1 MSRELLNSL
10 EQKMKTSIDS
20 FVYQLG
26 GIRAG
31 RANASLVERVNVNYY
46 GADTPLNQLAQ
57 ISVPEARVLL
67 ISPYDK
73 SSLGDIEKAIQKSDI
88 GISPANDG
96 EVIRLIVPQLT
107 EERRKEIAK
116 RVGEEEENAKVSV
129 RNIRREGMD
138 SLKQSE
144 KDNELSEDER
154 RRFEKEV
161 QDLTD
166 KYIDKVDELSREKEQ
181 EILDN

>member
-1 MSRELLNSL
+1 MSNELMKDL
-10 EQKMKTSIDS
+10 ESKMKKSIDS
-20 FVYQLG
+20 LVYQFG

-31 RANASLVERVNVNYY
+31 RANASLVERVMVNYY

-57 ISVPEARVLL
+57 ISIPEARVLL

-88 GISPANDG
+88 GIPPANDG
-96 EVIRLIVPQLT
+96 DVIRLVVPALT

-116 RVGEEEENAKVSV
+116 RVGDEEENAKISI
-129 RNIRREGMD
+129 RNIRRDGMD
-138 SLKQSE
+138 ALKKNE
-144 KDNELSEDER
+144 KNNEISEDER

-166 KYIDKVDELSREKEQ
+166 KYITKIEELAREKEE

>member
-1 MSRELLNSL
+1 MSNELMKDL
-10 EQKMKTSIDS
+10 ESKMKKSIDS
-20 FVYQLG
+20 LVYQFG

-31 RANASLVERVNVNYY
+31 RANASLVERVMVNYY
-46 GADTPLNQLAQ
+46 GDDTPLNQLAQ
-57 ISVPEARVLL
+57 ISIPEARVLL
-67 ISPYDK
+67 ISSYDK

-88 GISPANDG
+88 GIPPANDG
-96 EVIRLIVPQLT
+96 DVIRLVVPALT

-116 RVGEEEENAKVSV
+116 RVGDEEENAKISI
-129 RNIRREGMD
+129 RNIRRDGMD
-138 SLKQSE
+138 ALKKNE
-144 KDNELSEDER
+144 KNNEISEDER

-166 KYIDKVDELSREKEQ
+166 KYITKIEELAREKEE

>member
-1 MSRELLNSL
+1 MSNELMKDL
-10 EQKMKTSIDS
+10 ESKMKKSIDS
-20 FVYQLG
+20 LVYQFG

-31 RANASLVERVNVNYY
+31 RANASLVERVMVNYY

-57 ISVPEARVLL
+57 ISIPEARVLL

-88 GISPANDG
+88 GIPPANDG
-96 EVIRLIVPQLT
+96 DVIRLVVPALT

-116 RVGEEEENAKVSV
+116 RVGDEEENAKISI
-129 RNIRREGMD
+129 RNIRRDGMD
-138 SLKQSE
+138 ALKKNE
-144 KDNELSEDER
+144 KNNEISEDER

-166 KYIDKVDELSREKEQ
+166 KYIAKIEELAREKEE

>member
-1 MSRELLNSL
+1 MSNELMRDL
-10 EQKMKTSIDS
+10 ESKMKKSIDS
-20 FVYQLG
+20 LIYQLG

-31 RANASLVERVNVNYY
+31 RANASLVERVMVNYY

-57 ISVPEARVLL
+57 ISIPEARVLL

-88 GISPANDG
+88 GIPPANDG
-96 EVIRLIVPQLT
+96 DVIRLVVPALT

-116 RVGEEEENAKVSV
+116 RVGDEEENAKISI
-129 RNIRREGMD
+129 RNIRRDGMD
-138 SLKQSE
+138 ALKKNE
-144 KDNELSEDER
+144 KQNEISEDER

-166 KYIDKVDELSREKEQ
+166 KYTAKIEELAREKEE